1 MKERAAFKIL
11 FLLYEFLSEDRCL
24 FKRLQMLGSA
34 LVNYFVA
41 SVNSKPGE
49 GEEPV

>member
-1 MKERAAFKIL
+1 MKEGTAFKIL

-24 FKRLQMLGSA
+24 FKLQMLGSA

-41 SVNSKPGE
+41 SVKSKPGE
-49 GEEPV
+49 GAEPV